1 MKISPYL
8 YYGETVIFE
17 SDFELEDGINDF
29 ERDSARFDI
38 NIIREM
44 NPTIGK
50 KLDNVE
56 LDYQIRRY
64 LDAPAGEILREDV
77 KIDLPYERDG
87 DGYSYEDV
95 TCEEEYQDGD
105 VFAQGV
111 FFSANEE
118 LTEDE
123 LKELTRLCKILS
135 DQTFYFDDEFEL
147 CVATVEDPINLDD
160 LNDDD
165 EDDDDDDEEDDE

>member
-17 SDFELEDGINDF
+17 SDFELEDGISEF

-111 FFSANEE
+111 FFYANEE
-118 LTEDE
+118 LTEAD

-135 DQTFYFDDEFEL
+135 DETFYFDDEFEL
-147 CVATVEDPINLDD
+147 CTATIEDPINLDD

-165 EDDDDDDEEDDE
+165 DDNDDE